1 MIGNWKEQI
10 AVGWLVKQAMMETD
24 IEKIFPYHLPKVAAG
39 KAEIDEAERALG
51 QPLDERY
58 KEFLRNA
65 NGWPAF
71 WHSADLFGTQDL
83 IGGERKNA
91 GEFLLSMLP
100 DSVLSQNN
108 LNRADLLPIC
118 ATKLDK
124 DIFVLG
130 RPCSPSP
137 GIVVWFAGEEVE
149 RFPTFDDFFLAM
161 VEYAKQDVEWLK
173 RRRAK

>member
-1 MIGNWKEQI
+1 MITNWKAQI
-10 AVGWLVKQAMMETD
+10 GLAWLVKQAMMELDT
-24 IEKIFPYHLPKVAAG
+24 ENIFPYHLPEIAAG
-39 KAEIDEAERALG
+39 KAEIDEAERSLG

-58 KEFLRNA
+58 KEFLRHA

-71 WHSADLFGTQDL
+71 WHSADLFGTRDL
-83 IGGERKNA
+83 MGGERKDV

-100 DSVLSQNN
+100 DSVLSQSK
-108 LNRADLLPIC
+108 LNRSDVLPIC

-130 RPCSPSP
+130 KQNSPAP

-149 RFPTFDDFFLAM
+149 RFPTFDEYFLAM